1 LRYAGEQTD
10 RHGDS
15 WIKGRAM
22 ELLPTLKTCTE
33 NVIVFGRVH
42 GFLRYIR
49 DRLTDEQTSG
59 VDETDIGL
67 RTDTDRRLSH
77 WPCTEN
83 LTGSLDVWLF

>member
-1 LRYAGEQTD
+1 
-10 RHGDS
+10 
-15 WIKGRAM
+15 M

-33 NVIVFGRVH
+33 NVMVFGRVH

-67 RTDTDRRLSH
+67 QTDRQTIEPLAMHRKFD
-77 WPCTEN
+77 W
-83 LTGSLDVWLF
+83 